1 VKAIIVGH
9 IIIIEVTIAY
19 TVIRTNLTT
28 IEDTR
33 TTTGTIVVEMGIV
46 VDIVTKIII
55 TTKEAIIIKEMDST
69 IEAIIT
75 IVVILTSVII
85 AYRYL
90 PTTHIIT
97 ITMTTRI

>member
-1 VKAIIVGH
+1 MRY

-19 TVIRTNLTT
+19 IVIRTSLTT

-33 TTTGTIVVEMGIV
+33 TATGTIAIETDIIV
-46 VDIVTKIII
+46 NIETEII
-55 TTKEAIIIKEMDST
+55 TTIEAIIIEEIDST

-75 IVVILTSVII
+75 VVVISISVII

-97 ITMTTRI
+97 ITIIT